1 MYKSILLVAV
11 QYKLKHLT
19 REKIGIKNKPKKIT
33 LHGLLLIQCF
43 FNLNKNL
50 YV

>member
-19 REKIGIKNKPKKIT
+19 REKIGIKNKPKK
-33 LHGLLLIQCF
+33 
-43 FNLNKNL
+43 KNFAWPTAYSML
-50 YV
+50 F

>member
-19 REKIGIKNKPKKIT
+19 REKIGIKNKPKKKK
-33 LHGLLLIQCF
+33 LCMAYCLFNAFLI
-43 FNLNKNL
+43 
-50 YV
+50 